1 MRKHAL
7 AIVTLALM
15 YPLPARAQYADWYLW
30 HNEVEPTVRATVTLD
45 STTGDFLYRYSV
57 ANGPGAR
64 QRIQTLDVELAV
76 TPSAM
81 AAPKDWDFS
90 FSSTTPVAGW
100 WAFGP
105 IDP

>member
-1 MRKHAL
+1 MRTHAL
-7 AIVTLALM
+7 SLMAIALLV
-15 YPLPARAQYADWYLW
+15 PVAADAQYADWYLW
-30 HNEVEPTVRATVTLD
+30 HNEVEPTVRVTVSLD
-45 STTGDFLYRYSV
+45 SITGDLLYRYTV
-57 ANGPGAR
+57 VNGPGAR